1 METWVIILTIIIV
14 LFFVAVIAVFYY
26 RDRKNKGVSKY
37 ISKLIFDKYN
47 ARIDKIIKAVGSE
60 ELEKILNE
68 SKLQIKEKDKL
79 NESLIFENIRSIDA
93 VEDNFELLK
102 NVDTNHIGQSKDT
115 LNLLKKHIKIFDLS
129 EFTAKTHGAKCQAL
143 KKFEEKLRKV
153 DIEADYKKVLS
164 ATPCFKF
171 NYIFMFLGKCAL
183 KIDLDNIF
191 AVEMVD
197 YKNIGIKVW
206 LSDEGWTDFDGTY
219 DLNETRHEFPKSEDE
234 NDLDIKEQVWQKN
247 YVLSF
252 TYKEMRYD
260 VTKSVV
266 LLSEQQEFDK
276 LTKIRTDTNS
286 KNTDKKSK

>member
-1 METWVIILTIIIV
+1 METWVTVLTIIIV

-68 SKLQIKEKDKL
+68 SKLQIEKKDKP

-102 NVDTNHIGQSKDT
+102 RVDTNHIAQSKDT

-129 EFTAKTHGAKCQAL
+129 EFEAEPHNAKCQAL

-153 DIEADYKKVLS
+153 ELEADYKKVLS
-164 ATPCFKF
+164 ATPCYKF
-171 NYIFMFLGKCAL
+171 NYVFMFLNRCAL

-197 YKNIGIKVW
+197 YKNIGIRVW
-206 LSDEGWTDFDGTY
+206 LSNEGWTDFDGTY
-219 DLNETRHEFPKSEDE
+219 DLNETKHEFPKSEDE
-234 NDLDIKEQVWQKN
+234 TDLDIKEQVWQKT

-252 TYKEMRYD
+252 TYKEMTYD
-260 VTKSVV
+260 VIKSVV

-276 LTKIRTDTNS
+276 LTT
-286 KNTDKKSK
+286 KKF

>member
-68 SKLQIKEKDKL
+68 SKLQIEEKDKP

-102 NVDTNHIGQSKDT
+102 KVDTNHIAQSKDT

-129 EFTAKTHGAKCQAL
+129 EFEAKPHNAKCQAL

-153 DIEADYKKVLS
+153 ELEADYKKVLS
-164 ATPCFKF
+164 ATSCYKF
-171 NYIFMFLGKCAL
+171 NYVFMFLGKCAL

-197 YKNIGIKVW
+197 YKNIGIRVW

-219 DLNETRHEFPKSEDE
+219 DLNETKHEFPKSEDE
-234 NDLDIKEQVWQKN
+234 TDLDIKEQVWQKT

-252 TYKEMRYD
+252 TYKEMTYD
-260 VTKSVV
+260 VIKSVV
-266 LLSEQQEFDK
+266 LLKEQQEFDK

-286 KNTDKKSK
+286 AKRRHEK

>member
-1 METWVIILTIIIV
+1 METWVTVLTIIIV

-47 ARIDKIIKAVGSE
+47 ARIDKIIKAGGSE

-68 SKLQIKEKDKL
+68 SKLQIEKKDKP
-79 NESLIFENIRSIDA
+79 NESLIFENIHSIDA

-102 NVDTNHIGQSKDT
+102 KVDTNHIGQSKYA

-129 EFTAKTHGAKCQAL
+129 EFEAKPHNAKCQAL

-153 DIEADYKKVLS
+153 ELEADYKKVLS
-164 ATPCFKF
+164 ATPCYKF
-171 NYIFMFLGKCAL
+171 NYVFMFLNRCVL

-197 YKNIGIKVW
+197 YKNIGVKVW

-219 DLNETRHEFPKSEDE
+219 DLSETKHEFPKSEDE

-252 TYKEMRYD
+252 TYKEMTYD
-260 VTKSVV
+260 VMKSVV
-266 LLSEQQEFDK
+266 LLKEQQEYDK
-276 LTKIRTDTNS
+276 LTT
-286 KNTDKKSK
+286 KKF

>member
-1 METWVIILTIIIV
+1 METWVTVLTIIIV

-47 ARIDKIIKAVGSE
+47 ARIDKIIKAGGSE

-68 SKLQIKEKDKL
+68 SKLQIEKKDKP

-102 NVDTNHIGQSKDT
+102 KVDTNHIVQSKDT

-129 EFTAKTHGAKCQAL
+129 EFEAKPHNAKCQAL

-153 DIEADYKKVLS
+153 ELEADYKKVLS
-164 ATPCFKF
+164 ATPCYKF
-171 NYIFMFLGKCAL
+171 NYVFMFLNRCAL

-197 YKNIGIKVW
+197 YKNIGVKVW

-219 DLNETRHEFPKSEDE
+219 DLSETKHEFPKSEDE

-252 TYKEMRYD
+252 TYKEMTYD
-260 VTKSVV
+260 VMKSVV
-266 LLSEQQEFDK
+266 LLKEQQEYDK
-276 LTKIRTDTNS
+276 LTT
-286 KNTDKKSK
+286 KKF

>member
-1 METWVIILTIIIV
+1 METWVTVLTIIIV

-47 ARIDKIIKAVGSE
+47 AKVDKIIKTVGSE

-68 SKLQIKEKDKL
+68 SKLQIEEKDKP
-79 NESLIFENIRSIDA
+79 NENLIFENIRSIDA

-102 NVDTNHIGQSKDT
+102 KVDTNHIGQSKDA
-115 LNLLKKHIKIFDLS
+115 LNLLKKHIRIFDLS
-129 EFTAKTHGAKCQAL
+129 EFEAKPHNAKCQAL

-153 DIEADYKKVLS
+153 ELEADYKKVLT
-164 ATPCFKF
+164 ATPCYKF
-171 NYIFMFLGKCAL
+171 NYVFMFLGKCAL

-197 YKNIGIKVW
+197 YKNIGVRVW

-219 DLNETRHEFPKSEDE
+219 DLNETRHEFPKSKDE
-234 NDLDIKEQVWQKN
+234 TDLNIKEQVWQKN

-252 TYKEMRYD
+252 TYKEMTYD
-260 VTKSVV
+260 ISKSVV
-266 LLSEQQEFDK
+266 LLKEQQEFDK

>member
-1 METWVIILTIIIV
+1 METWVTILTIIIV

-68 SKLQIKEKDKL
+68 SKLQIEEKDKP

-102 NVDTNHIGQSKDT
+102 KVDTNHIAQSKDT

-129 EFTAKTHGAKCQAL
+129 EFEAKPHNAKCQAL

-153 DIEADYKKVLS
+153 ELEADYKKVLS
-164 ATPCFKF
+164 ATSCYKF
-171 NYIFMFLGKCAL
+171 NYVFMFLGKCAL

-197 YKNIGIKVW
+197 YKNIGIRVW

-219 DLNETRHEFPKSEDE
+219 DLNETKHEFPKSEDE
-234 NDLDIKEQVWQKN
+234 TDLDIKEQVWQKT

-252 TYKEMRYD
+252 TYKEMTYD
-260 VTKSVV
+260 VIKSVV
-266 LLSEQQEFDK
+266 LLKEQQEFDK

-286 KNTDKKSK
+286 AKRRHEK

>member
-1 METWVIILTIIIV
+1 METWVTVLTIIIV

-47 ARIDKIIKAVGSE
+47 AKIDKIIKAVGSE
-60 ELEKILNE
+60 EFEKILSE
-68 SKLQIKEKDKL
+68 SKLQIEKKEKP
-79 NESLIFENIRSIDA
+79 NENLIFENIHSIDA

-102 NVDTNHIGQSKDT
+102 KVDTNHIGQSKDA

-129 EFTAKTHGAKCQAL
+129 EFEAKPHNAKCQAL

-153 DIEADYKKVLS
+153 ELEADYKKVLS
-164 ATPCFKF
+164 ATPCYKF
-171 NYIFMFLGKCAL
+171 NYVFMFLGKCAL

-197 YKNIGIKVW
+197 YKNIGVKVW
-206 LSDEGWTDFDGTY
+206 LSDEGWTDFDGTC
-219 DLNETRHEFPKSEDE
+219 DLNETKHEFPKGEDE
-234 NDLDIKEQVWQKN
+234 NDLNIKEQVWQKN

-252 TYKEMRYD
+252 TYKEMTYD
-260 VTKSVV
+260 VIKSVV
-266 LLSEQQEFDK
+266 LLKDQQEFEK
-276 LTKIRTDTNS
+276 MTKI
-286 KNTDKKSK
+286 K

>member
-1 METWVIILTIIIV
+1 METWVTVLTIIIV

-47 ARIDKIIKAVGSE
+47 ARIDKIIKAGGSE

-68 SKLQIKEKDKL
+68 SKLQIEKKDKP

-102 NVDTNHIGQSKDT
+102 KVDTNHIVQSKDT

-129 EFTAKTHGAKCQAL
+129 EFEAKPHNAKCQAL

-153 DIEADYKKVLS
+153 ELEADYKKVLS
-164 ATPCFKF
+164 ATPCYKF
-171 NYIFMFLGKCAL
+171 NYVFMFLNRCAL

-197 YKNIGIKVW
+197 YKNIGVRVW
-206 LSDEGWTDFDGTY
+206 MSDEGWTDFDGTY
-219 DLNETRHEFPKSEDE
+219 DLNETKHEFPKSEDE
-234 NDLDIKEQVWQKN
+234 NDLDIKEQVWQKT

-252 TYKEMRYD
+252 TYKEMTYD
-260 VTKSVV
+260 VIKSVV
-266 LLSEQQEFDK
+266 LLKEQQEFDK

-286 KNTDKKSK
+286 AKRRHEK

>member
-1 METWVIILTIIIV
+1 METWVTVLTIIIV

-37 ISKLIFDKYN
+37 ISKLIFDRYN
-47 ARIDKIIKAVGSE
+47 AKIDKIIKAVGSE
-60 ELEKILNE
+60 EFEKILSE
-68 SKLQIKEKDKL
+68 SKLQIEKKEKP
-79 NESLIFENIRSIDA
+79 NENLIFENIHSIDA

-102 NVDTNHIGQSKDT
+102 RVDTNHIGQSKDT

-129 EFTAKTHGAKCQAL
+129 EFEAKPYNAKCQAL

-153 DIEADYKKVLS
+153 ELEADYKKVLS
-164 ATPCFKF
+164 NTPCYKF
-171 NYIFMFLGKCAL
+171 NYVFMFLGKCAL

-197 YKNIGIKVW
+197 YKNIGVKVW
-206 LSDEGWTDFDGTY
+206 MSDEGWTDFDGTY
-219 DLNETRHEFPKSEDE
+219 DLSETKHEFPKSEDE

-252 TYKEMRYD
+252 TYKEMTYD
-260 VTKSVV
+260 VMKSVV
-266 LLSEQQEFDK
+266 LLKEQQEYDK

-286 KNTDKKSK
+286 AKRRHEK